1 MKKRYFLEVLNKM
14 IVILKIKIKIR
25 NIGDN
30 NGYLDKNTVTSL
42 DIAKSI
48 FN

>member
-14 IVILKIKIKIR
+14 IVILKIKIR